1 MISTNVP
8 LGPSVHCERHWE
20 YKACYKLK
28 YYSFAFPFSFVA
40 LSLPV
45 RAVHR
50 LLSLPCAL
58 SVAVS
63 YILKE
68 SSVLFIRISQ
78 PWNRVWHMVDAQR
91 ILVESMLMLN

>member
-1 MISTNVP
+1 MSTVKGTGNTKPAISSNTT
-8 LGPSVHCERHWE
+8 L
-20 YKACYKLK
+20 LL
-28 YYSFAFPFSFVA
+28 FPFSFVA

-58 SVAVS
+58 SAAVS